1 MAASREAAA
10 VGRAGELE
18 SRHGGMAAGGDPGGQ
33 GAVTGMGA
41 RRAHFNWDRK
51 NLKFKISLNNLRC
64 HN

>member
-51 NLKFKISLNNLRC
+51 N
-64 HN
+64 